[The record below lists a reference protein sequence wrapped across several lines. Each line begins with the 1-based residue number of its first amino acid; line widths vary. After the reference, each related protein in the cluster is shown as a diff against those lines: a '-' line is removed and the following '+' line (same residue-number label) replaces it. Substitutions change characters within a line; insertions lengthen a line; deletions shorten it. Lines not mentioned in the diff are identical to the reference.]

1 MNRKTKWSQRILALA
16 MAAMMCCSVFPVGA
30 FAETPLPQESMVVAE
45 EQQTDETET
54 DSGQTDA
61 SSPDPGADT
70 EEAPVSSE
78 VQNEECPEEEPHAED
93 AESMIEQPAQEAA
106 QEPAEENEPYTFDG
120 EILYADMPDAPT
132 GSYLGSY
139 GLPVAT
145 GETKIG
151 LGAWDADLEQDSYLS
166 TEVLDSDNL
175 TLAAPLLEDT
185 DYAIV
190 PILAQVEYPAD
201 GSTLDLVLPD
211 SVTLLDYYGAPAEN
225 AESLLHNEYSETSA
239 AVLGVYVQADADFT
253 AQLVYTA
260 PDGSTL
266 TKTLNVTIDR
276 NATAEYPFP
285 DSEIAAFAERPTPA
299 VTSGKITKV
308 AKVNGTWL
316 IWFNG
321 EPAYCCTH
329 GANGQ
334 PAGCPT
340 YTYVNTSTVNAD
352 QCIPGDHYGN
362 QIRIW
367 GGLNQLALSDAEDL
381 PAVFSADEGEEIS
394 LLDFC
399 ASIYDDVQMYI
410 IENFPES
417 TAAEIYLASADELL
431 NGVETYASARGYYT
445 YIYNPGRAGWQTVAL
460 IGPEIGE
467 EEPEPEPVVQEY
479 YASWEAPAQTASG
492 SFDFSYGIRADKIQL
507 KTQEKVD
514 GATIEI
520 EPITKSGSIDGGSW
534 SISPAGKQ
542 TVTTSGHTV
551 DDNYQ
556 KNGGDASA
564 SWSLHYAVT
573 KTSGTRNGQVGPF
586 TTQEAA
592 DAAANSA
599 RDAAMAELQG
609 EAQNAVNNAIAA
621 AKAQLGSIQFR
632 YEESTVPYGFG
643 KYWGTNGSS
652 QTISVPANTNNDYVM
667 KNDEW
672 SLQVNLKKTDSETG
686 SQIAA
691 DAQYEIY
698 QWDVVTGKYQPT
710 GDYNTYSVQ
719 RQGDGTYAV
728 INSAA
733 YATTDAMRHTLYY
746 TQRNQGKFVLVETK
760 APAGYF
766 GDWTDIDHPGTAG
779 TPLGKRAYYIEIT
792 EANDNAVLWLDNAD
806 YSADILTADKGGTKL
821 VTSGGVETTVV
832 IYKASD
838 VPAAEIQ
845 YKEPTRV
852 YNTDNSGKAANE
864 DSYTVTATD
873 GVMKNDRTLGEI
885 SISKVDLDA
894 VRYVGGKAAHGT
906 AFASGQAHGD
916 AVLDGAVYD
925 LYAAEDIIHPD
936 GVTGVVDYSKIVDA
950 DGNPLWHTTIRDNSG
965 QWVSNYLPVLKKD
978 HLVASAKIENGWLTF
993 ANLYLGKYYV
1003 VERSTGTVIP
1013 LREGALAVSG
1023 TYPTVDSRTKAATGQ
1038 VAALASSNGQY
1049 TDWVYKNQ
1057 FSTISKSKAL
1067 DGSWTYDAYS
1077 LSFANGYL
1085 CDEHNYYITPAYSN
1099 EGWYVEKTTF
1109 SDNRQAAGEQIDKT
1123 SYRANYHLHAD
1134 NTLAE
1139 SQDQVA
1145 KGNVEISKIVSSSG
1159 QSNGLELENAGFTF
1173 YLVSDL
1179 SKAAQ
1184 FDQTRTG
1191 AYTLQSI
1198 LDAYINKSYDNA
1210 HLKWDFSGETQAIAK
1225 TYEVNAAEI
1234 AAYNKTLTAAGEN
1247 KNGRGDGW
1255 QPTGSANEYQL
1266 AEIFSSDTGN
1276 IRVQGLPYGT
1286 YLVVE
1291 TTTPQ
1296 DLYQAEPFLVSVDPA
1311 QDNNPWCSMA
1321 TPKDSAL
1328 TGSDSYQKFTVLDEE
1343 IEVYL
1348 RITKIDEETGKPVL
1362 LPDTAFQIY
1371 WLDDMGHYRY
1381 DDQGNPKLVTM
1392 TDTVNGHLTKNVS
1405 TFYTNDEG
1413 ILTLPEKL
1421 PLGKYRI
1428 VEISGP
1434 NGFYNE
1440 WLDTAG
1446 DENGILAEG
1455 ADGSFYVDFTITTD
1469 RIYQATGDKN
1479 ENGMDTLVIG
1489 EKYANH
1495 ETLGKLTIRKT
1506 GEVLTGWQSEPDG
1519 IDPWMT
1525 GEAESGNLTYETRP
1539 LAGAEYTI
1547 TAAEDIYTQ
1556 DRQLDNYGNRTLWYA
1571 KGDVVAV
1578 VTTGDGS
1585 ADIAAFAPARTKATY
1600 DFLSVI
1606 HDGTIGEVSVT
1617 LPLGSYHIEET
1628 KPPYGYIGTTDSYDV
1643 TFAWDNELND
1653 VVMATSIAKVD
1664 GAASSQSFEIVRS
1677 KDANADFTEQQTL
1690 KFYNDREKAKVGV
1703 YKVDRETGKYLAGAV
1718 FNLYAADDIYSVDGK
1733 LLFAAG
1739 ELVATSPETGADGYT
1754 YFDCDIPI
1762 RGEYYGSSIRKDAT
1776 TNSGNY
1782 IVKELRAPLGYYV
1795 NEEPMEVTFTYDGQA
1810 IMVLDNTCANKPTEM
1825 WVSKRDL
1832 TNDEELPG
1840 ATLAIKDTDG
1850 NTVTT
1855 WVSTDEPHRVT
1866 GLHFG
1871 ESYTLTEIRA
1881 AGGYALA
1888 NDITFRLIQK
1898 SDEDG
1903 NHLEE
1908 CEVYYLTTKNIL
1920 FWKWDDWKLLDD
1932 VTVIMQD
1939 DITKVQISKKDLTTN
1954 EELPGAELII
1964 TDEKGSKIDRW
1975 ISTDAPH
1982 YMEKLPAGKYT
1993 LTEVTA
1999 PDGYAIA
2006 ERVEFEVLPTGE
2018 VQTFEMFDDTIKV
2031 KISKVDIT
2039 TNEELPG
2046 AELVIKDKDG
2056 TEIDRWI
2063 STNGPHYVEKMPAG
2077 DYTLTEIT
2085 APNGYKVAESID
2097 FTVLPTGEMQTVVMK
2112 DAREDTPTPTP
2123 DNTPTPNHTPQPTP
2137 NTTPAPAAPTAPPTP
2152 LLTIPKTGD
2161 NSPLGLL
2168 LAIAGISLVGLAILI
2183 YKSARSKELAPRTD
2197 EDNDTEE

>member
-1 MNRKTKWSQRILALA
+1 MKETHYKLKHRVTALF
-16 MAAMMCCSVFPVGA
+16 AAAVMLCSMLPGAA
-30 FAETPLPQESMVVAE
+30 FAEEPTPRPTEETVQM
-45 EQQTDETET
+45 EQQTEPSET
-54 DSGQTDA
+54 DNGQTDE
-61 SSPDPGADT
+61 SSPDPGAATD
-70 EEAPVSSE
+70 ESAAPTT
-78 VQNEECPEEEPHAED
+78 D
-93 AESMIEQPAQEAA
+93 
-106 QEPAEENEPYTFDG
+106 EPAEESKPYTFAG
-120 EILYADMPDAPT
+120 EVLYQDMPDAPT
-132 GSYLGSY
+132 GSYIGSY

-145 GETKIG
+145 GEIKIG
-151 LGAWDADLEQDSYLS
+151 LSAWDADLEQDSYLS
-166 TEVLDSDNL
+166 AEALDSDNL
-175 TLAAPLLEDT
+175 TLTTPLLEDT

-201 GSTLDLVLPD
+201 GSSLDLVLPD
-211 SVTLLDYYGAPAEN
+211 GVTLLDYYGAPVEN
-225 AESLLHNEYSETSA
+225 TESLLHNEYSETSA

-260 PDGSTL
+260 PDGSTQ
-266 TKTLNVTIDR
+266 TKTLYVTIDR
-276 NATAEYPFP
+276 EHTVASPFA
-285 DSEIAAFAERPTPA
+285 DAGIAAYGERPIPD

-340 YTYVNTSTVNAD
+340 YTYVNTSTVGAD

-367 GGLNQLALSDAEDL
+367 GGLNQLSLGDADDL

-399 ASIYDDVQMYI
+399 TSIYDDVQMYT

-492 SFDFSYGIRADKIQL
+492 SFDFSYGIRTDKIQL

-520 EPITKSGSIDGGSW
+520 EPITKSGSIEGGSW

-542 TVTTSGHTV
+542 TVTTSGHTA

-556 KNGGDASA
+556 KNGGDAGA
-564 SWSLHYAVT
+564 SWTLHYAVT

-599 RDAAMAELQG
+599 RDAAIAELQG

-632 YEESTVPYGFG
+632 YEEITVPYGFG

-710 GDYNTYSVQ
+710 GGYNTYSVQ
-719 RQGDGTYAV
+719 RQGDGSYAV

-733 YATTDAMRHTLYY
+733 YAVNDAMRHTLYY
-746 TQRNQGKFVLVETK
+746 TQRNQGKFILVETK

-766 GDWTDIDHPGTAG
+766 GDWTDIDRPGTAG

-792 EANDNAVLWLDNAD
+792 QDNDSSVLWLDNAD
-806 YSADILTADKGGTKL
+806 ILTTDKGGTKL
-821 VTSGGVETTVV
+821 VTSGGVETTVTISNV
-832 IYKASD
+832 YKNPNRS
-838 VPAAEIQ
+838 
-845 YKEPTRV
+845 

-864 DSYTVTATD
+864 DSYTTTATD

-894 VRYVGGKAAHGT
+894 AKYVENHGNAT
-906 AFASGQAHGD
+906 
-916 AVLDGAVYD
+916 LDGAVYD
-925 LYAAEDIIHPD
+925 LYAAEDITHPD

-950 DGNPLWHTTIRDNSG
+950 DGNPIWHTTIRDNSG
-965 QWVSNYLPVLKKD
+965 QWVSDYLPVLKKD
-978 HLVASAKIENGWLTF
+978 HLVASAKIEDGWLTF

-1013 LREGALAVSG
+1013 LREGALAISG

-1038 VAALASSNGQY
+1038 TAALAKNGSGQY

-1057 FSTISKSKAL
+1057 FSTVSKGKAL
-1067 DGSWTYDAYS
+1067 DGSWTYDAYY
-1077 LSFANGYL
+1077 LSFADGYL
-1085 CDEHNYYITPAYSN
+1085 VDEHNYYITPAYSD

-1109 SDNRQAAGEQIDKT
+1109 ADNRQAVGEQIDKT
-1123 SYRANYHLHAD
+1123 SYSANYHIHAD
-1134 NTLAE
+1134 NALAE

-1159 QSNGLELENAGFTF
+1159 QSNGLELEGAGFTF
-1173 YLVSDL
+1173 FLVSDL
-1179 SKAAQ
+1179 SKLKQ
-1184 FDQTRTG
+1184 FEQTRSG
-1191 AYTLQSI
+1191 SYTLQSI
-1198 LDAYINKSYDNA
+1198 LDAYIDKTYDNE
-1210 HLKWDFSGETQAIAK
+1210 HPKWDFSAETQAIAK
-1225 TYEVNAAEI
+1225 TYEVNADEI
-1234 AAYNKTLTAAGEN
+1234 VAYNKTLTAAGEN
-1247 KNGRGDGW
+1247 KNGKGDGW

-1266 AEIFSSDTGN
+1266 AEIFSNDTGN

-1291 TTTPQ
+1291 TTVPH
-1296 DLYQAEPFLVSVDPA
+1296 DLFQAEPFIVTVDPE
-1311 QDNNPWCSMA
+1311 QDNNPWGAMA
-1321 TPKDSAL
+1321 TPKDSVM

-1348 RITKIDEETGKPVL
+1348 RITKVDEETGKPVL

-1371 WLDDMGHYRY
+1371 WLDEQGHYRY
-1381 DDQGNPKLVTM
+1381 DSNGNPKLVTM
-1392 TDTVNGHLTKNVS
+1392 TDTVNGHLTKDVD
-1405 TFYTNDEG
+1405 TFYTNSEG
-1413 ILTLPEKL
+1413 NLTLPEKL

-1428 VEISGP
+1428 VEVTGP

-1440 WLDTAG
+1440 WKDTAG
-1446 DENGILAEG
+1446 YENGILADD

-1489 EKYANH
+1489 EKYSNH

-1506 GEVLTGWQSEPDG
+1506 GEVLTGWQSAPDG

-1525 GEAESGNLTYETRP
+1525 GEAENGNFTYETRP

-1578 VTTGDGS
+1578 VTTGDGT
-1585 ADIAAFAPARTKATY
+1585 ADTAVFAPARTAATY

-1617 LPLGSYHIEET
+1617 LPLGSYHITET
-1628 KPPYGYIGTTDSYDV
+1628 KPPYGYAGTDATFDV
-1643 TFAWDNELND
+1643 TLAWDNQ
-1653 VVMATSIAKVD
+1653 M
-1664 GAASSQSFEIVRS
+1664 QEIVAA
-1677 KDANADFTEQQTL
+1677 DAVEFHNE
-1690 KFYNDREKAKVGV
+1690 REKAKVGIH
-1703 YKVDRETGKYLAGAV
+1703 KTDLESGKYLAGAV
-1718 FNLYAADDIYSVDGK
+1718 FNLYTADDIYDADGS
-1733 LLFAAG
+1733 LVFAAG
-1739 ELVATSPETGADGYT
+1739 ELVATSPETNADGTT

-1762 RGEYYGSSIRKDAT
+1762 RGEQYGSSTHKDAA
-1776 TNSGNY
+1776 TNSGKY
-1782 IVKELRAPLGYYV
+1782 IIKEIRAPLGYYV

-1810 IMVLDNTCANKPTEM
+1810 VQVLESTCTDKPTEM

-1840 ATLAIKDTDG
+1840 ATLTIRDMDG
-1850 NTVTT
+1850 NIVES
-1855 WVSTDEPHRVT
+1855 WVSTDTPHRVT
-1866 GLHFG
+1866 GLHLG
-1871 ESYTLTEIRA
+1871 DAYTLIETRPA
-1881 AGGYALA
+1881 DGYALA
-1888 NDITFRLIQK
+1888 DDITFRVLQK
-1898 SDEDG
+1898 ADENG
-1903 NHLEE
+1903 SNLQEA
-1908 CEVYYLTTKNIL
+1908 EVYYLTTKNFL
-1920 FWKWDDWKLLDD
+1920 FWTWDDWELLDD
-1932 VTVIMQD
+1932 ATVIMRD
-1939 DITKVQISKKDLTTN
+1939 DTIKVEISKKDLTTMEELPGAELTVTDKDGKEIDRWVSTDTPHYIEKLPAGDYTLTEVKAPDGYAFAESVPFTVLPTGEVQRFEMRDDVIKGEISKVDLTTMEELPGAELTITDKDGTEIDRWVSTDKPHYIEKLPAGEYTLTEVKAPDGYAFAESVPFTVLPTGEVQQFEMRDDVIKVEISKVDTTTN
-1954 EELPGAELII
+1954 KELPGAELII
-1964 TDEKGSKIDRW
+1964 TNKGGKVVEHW
-1975 ISTDAPH
+1975 TSTDKPH
-1982 YMEKLPAGKYT
+1982 YIEKLPAG
-1993 LTEVTA
+1993 E
-1999 PDGYAIA
+1999 
-2006 ERVEFEVLPTGE
+2006 
-2018 VQTFEMFDDTIKV
+2018 
-2031 KISKVDIT
+2031 
-2039 TNEELPG
+2039 
-2046 AELVIKDKDG
+2046 
-2056 TEIDRWI
+2056 
-2063 STNGPHYVEKMPAG
+2063 
-2077 DYTLTEIT
+2077 YTLTEIT
-2085 APNGYKVAESID
+2085 APNGYEIAEDIS
-2097 FTVLPTGEMQTVVMK
+2097 FTVLPNGEVQRVVMK
-2112 DAREDTPTPTP
+2112 DAPIPEQPVQPTPPSTPTPTP
-2123 DNTPTPNHTPQPTP
+2123 LIPQ
-2137 NTTPAPAAPTAPPTP
+2137 
-2152 LLTIPKTGD
+2152 TGD
-2161 NSPLGLL
+2161 TFPLGLL
-2168 LAIAGISLVGLAILI
+2168 LALAGISLAGLAALI
-2183 YKSARSKELAPRTD
+2183 YKCVHCKSVAEHDD
-2197 EDNDTEE
+2197 ETK

>member
-1 MNRKTKWSQRILALA
+1 MNYKKKFSHRLLALA
-16 MAAMMCCSVFPVGA
+16 MAAVMCCTYLPIGA
-30 FAETPLPQESMVVAE
+30 FAETPPPQESAVAAE
-45 EQQTDETET
+45 EQQTNETET
-54 DSGQTDA
+54 DNGQTDA
-61 SSPDPGADT
+61 SSPDPGAAT
-70 EEAPVSSE
+70 EESTVPTT
-78 VQNEECPEEEPHAED
+78 D
-93 AESMIEQPAQEAA
+93 
-106 QEPAEENEPYTFDG
+106 EPAEESEPYSFDG

-166 TEVLDSDNL
+166 AEALDGDNL

-201 GSTLDLVLPD
+201 GSSLDLILPD
-211 SVTLLDYYGAPAEN
+211 GVTLLDYYGAPAEN

-239 AVLGVYVQADADFT
+239 AVLGVYVQAEADFT

-260 PDGSTL
+260 PDGSCL
-266 TKTLNVTIDR
+266 TKTLQVTIDR

-285 DSEIAAFAERPTPA
+285 DSEIATLAERPTPA

-367 GGLNQLALSDAEDL
+367 GGLNQLSLGDADDL

-417 TAAEIYLASADELL
+417 TAADIYLASADEML

-492 SFDFSYGIRADKIQL
+492 SFDFSYGVRTDKIQTATL
-507 KTQEKVD
+507 EKVD

-534 SISPAGKQ
+534 SVSPASKQ
-542 TVTTSGHTV
+542 TVTTSGHTA

-556 KNGGDASA
+556 KNGGDAAA

-599 RDAAMAELQG
+599 RDSAIAELQG
-609 EAQNAVNNAIAA
+609 ETQSAVNNAIAA
-621 AKAQLGSIQFR
+621 AKAQLGRIQFR
-632 YEESTVPYGFG
+632 YEEITVPYGFG
-643 KYWGTNGSS
+643 KYWGTDGSS

-686 SQIAA
+686 NQIAA
-691 DAQYEIY
+691 DAQYEIF
-698 QWDVVTGKYQPT
+698 QWDTVTGKYQPT
-710 GDYNTYSVQ
+710 GGYNTYSVQ
-719 RQGDGTYAV
+719 RQGNGTYAV

-733 YATTDAMRHTLYY
+733 YAVNDAMRHTLYY
-746 TQRNQGKFVLVETK
+746 TQRNQGKFILVETK

-779 TPLGKRAYYIEIT
+779 TSLGKRAYYVEIT
-792 EANDNAVLWLDNAD
+792 QDNNNSVLWLDNAD
-806 YSADILTADKGGTKL
+806 YNADILTADKGGTKL
-821 VTSGGVETTVV
+821 VTSGGVETTVS
-832 IYKASD
+832 IYNTAKDS
-838 VPAAEIQ
+838 
-845 YKEPTRV
+845 TRT

-864 DSYTVTATD
+864 DSYTTTATD

-894 VRYVGGKAAHGT
+894 AKYVENHGNAA
-906 AFASGQAHGD
+906 
-916 AVLDGAVYD
+916 LDGAVYD
-925 LYAAEDIIHPD
+925 LYAAEDITHPD

-950 DGNPLWHTTIRDNSG
+950 DGNPIWHTTIRDNGG
-965 QWVSNYLPVLKKD
+965 QWVSDYLPLLKKD
-978 HLVASAKIENGWLTF
+978 HLVASAKIEGGWLTF

-1003 VERSTGTVIP
+1003 VERSTGTIIP
-1013 LREGALAVSG
+1013 LREGALVVSG

-1038 VAALASSNGQY
+1038 VAALASSGGQY

-1057 FSTISKSKAL
+1057 FSTITKGKAL
-1067 DGSWTYDAYS
+1067 DGTVTYDAYS

-1085 CDEHNYYITPAYSN
+1085 CDEHNYYITPAYAD

-1109 SDNRQAAGEQIDKT
+1109 AGDSTVYK
-1123 SYRANYHLHAD
+1123 ANYHIHRD
-1134 NTLAE
+1134 NAQTE
-1139 SQDQVA
+1139 SQDQID
-1145 KGNVEISKIVSSSG
+1145 KGNVEISKIISSSG
-1159 QSNGLELENAGFTF
+1159 ESNGQELEDAGFTF

-1179 SKAAQ
+1179 SKASQ
-1184 FDQTRTG
+1184 FTQSQTG
-1191 AYTLQSI
+1191 AYSLQSI
-1198 LDAYINKSYDNA
+1198 LDCYLDKNYNND
-1210 HLKWDFSGETQAIAK
+1210 HPKWDFSGEGQAVAR

-1234 AAYNKTLTAAGEN
+1234 AAYNKTLIAAGDN
-1247 KNGRGDGW
+1247 KNGKGDGW
-1255 QPTGSANEYQL
+1255 QPTGTANEYRL
-1266 AEIFSSDTGN
+1266 AEIFSNDTGN

-1291 TTTPQ
+1291 TTVPK
-1296 DLYQAEPFLVSVDPA
+1296 DLYQAEPYLVVIDRNSPMSA
-1311 QDNNPWCSMA
+1311 MA
-1321 TPKDSAL
+1321 TPKGSVL
-1328 TGSDSYQKFTVLDEE
+1328 TASDSYQKFTVLDEE

-1362 LPDTAFQIY
+1362 LPGTAFQIY
-1371 WLDDMGHYRY
+1371 YLDDDGNYRMEN
-1381 DDQGNPKLVTM
+1381 GAPKLVRM
-1392 TDTVNGHLTKNVS
+1392 TDTVNGHLTKNVT
-1405 TFYTNDEG
+1405 TFYTNAEG
-1413 ILTLPEKL
+1413 TLTLPEKL

-1428 VEISGP
+1428 VETTAP
-1434 NGFYNE
+1434 NGYYNA
-1440 WLDTAG
+1440 WA
-1446 DENGILAEG
+1446 
-1455 ADGSFYVDFTITTD
+1455 ADASHYVDFTITTD

-1489 EKYANH
+1489 EKYSNH

-1506 GEVLTGWQSEPDG
+1506 GEVLTGWQSAPDG

-1525 GEAESGNLTYETRP
+1525 GEAESGNFTYETRP

-1578 VTTGDGS
+1578 VTTGDGT
-1585 ADIAAFAPARTKATY
+1585 ADTAVFAPTRTAATY

-1617 LPLGSYHIEET
+1617 LPLGSYHIAET
-1628 KPPYGYIGTTDSYDV
+1628 MPPYGYAGTDTGFDV
-1643 TFAWDNELND
+1643 TLAWDNQ
-1653 VVMATSIAKVD
+1653 T
-1664 GAASSQSFEIVRS
+1664 QEIVAA
-1677 KDANADFTEQQTL
+1677 DAVEFHNE
-1690 KFYNDREKAKVGV
+1690 REKAKVGIC
-1703 YKVDRETGKYLAGAV
+1703 KTDLESGKYLAGAV
-1718 FNLYAADDIYSVDGK
+1718 FNLYTADDIYDADGS
-1733 LLFAAG
+1733 LVFAAG
-1739 ELVATSPETGADGYT
+1739 ELVATSPETNAEGTT
-1754 YFDCDIPI
+1754 YFTCDIPI
-1762 RGEYYGSSIRKDAT
+1762 RGEQYGSSTHKDAA
-1776 TNSGNY
+1776 TNSGKY
-1782 IVKELRAPLGYYV
+1782 IVKEIRAPLGYYV

-1810 IMVLDNTCANKPTEM
+1810 VQVLESTCTDKPTEM

-1840 ATLAIKDTDG
+1840 ATLTIQDMDG
-1850 NTVTT
+1850 NIVES
-1855 WVSTDEPHRVT
+1855 WVSTDTPHRVT
-1866 GLHFG
+1866 GLHLG
-1871 ESYTLTEIRA
+1871 DAYTLTETRPA
-1881 AGGYALA
+1881 DGYALA
-1888 NDITFRLIQK
+1888 DEISFRLLQK
-1898 SDEDG
+1898 VDEDG
-1903 NHLEE
+1903 DNLQEA
-1908 CEVYYLTTKNIL
+1908 EVYHLTTKNFL
-1920 FWKWDDWKLLDD
+1920 FWTWDDWKLLDD
-1932 VTVIMQD
+1932 ATVIMRD
-1939 DITKVQISKKDLTTN
+1939 DTIKVEIFKKDLTTMEELPGAELTLTDKDGKEIDRWVSTETPHYIEKLPAGEYTLTEITAPDGYAFAESVTFTVLPTGEVQQFEMLDDVIKVEISKKDLTTMEELPGAELTITDKDGKEIESWVSTDKPHYIEKLPAGEYTLTEITAPDGYAFAESVPFTVLPTGEVQQFEMRDDVIKVEISKVGITTN
-1954 EELPGAELII
+1954 KELPGAELII
-1964 TDEKGSKIDRW
+1964 TNKDGKVVGHWTSADKPYYI
-1975 ISTDAPH
+1975 
-1982 YMEKLPAGKYT
+1982 EKLPAG
-1993 LTEVTA
+1993 E
-1999 PDGYAIA
+1999 
-2006 ERVEFEVLPTGE
+2006 
-2018 VQTFEMFDDTIKV
+2018 
-2031 KISKVDIT
+2031 
-2039 TNEELPG
+2039 
-2046 AELVIKDKDG
+2046 
-2056 TEIDRWI
+2056 
-2063 STNGPHYVEKMPAG
+2063 
-2077 DYTLTEIT
+2077 YTLTEIT
-2085 APNGYKVAESID
+2085 APNGYEIAENIF
-2097 FTVLPTGEMQTVVMK
+2097 FTVLPTGEIQRVVMK
-2112 DAREDTPTPTP
+2112 DAPIPEQPVQPTPPSAPTPTP
-2123 DNTPTPNHTPQPTP
+2123 LIPQ
-2137 NTTPAPAAPTAPPTP
+2137 
-2152 LLTIPKTGD
+2152 TGD
-2161 NSPLGLL
+2161 TFPLGLL
-2168 LAIAGISLVGLAILI
+2168 LALAGLSLAGLAALL
-2183 YKSARSKELAPRTD
+2183 YKCIHCKSVAEHDD
-2197 EDNDTEE
+2197 ETK